1 MEPKRAQGPRNAG
14 RAKRLEKSESV
25 AVVAKKKKKK
35 KQTGW
40 VVVAGRAPD
49 AALLRCFLD
58 GSRRSVAS
66 SLRRAAARH

>member
-25 AVVAKKKKKK
+25 AVVAKKKKK